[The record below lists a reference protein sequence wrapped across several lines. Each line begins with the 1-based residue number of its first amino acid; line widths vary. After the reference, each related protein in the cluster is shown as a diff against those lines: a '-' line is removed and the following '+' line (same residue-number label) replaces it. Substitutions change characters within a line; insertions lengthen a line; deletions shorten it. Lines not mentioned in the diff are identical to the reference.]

1 MPFFGTFFNDMT
13 VADEA
18 QRPVPWRGSTA
29 VIEQITF
36 ILIKVYTNDTG
47 SLFETENETE
57 NEC

>member
-1 MPFFGTFFNDMT
+1 MSLVFVIYNDCDAFFFSNFFYDIT

-36 ILIKVYTNDTG
+36 ILIKI
-47 SLFETENETE
+47 SANEL
-57 NEC
+57 